1 MQDIRRM
8 MILAYPDSSSDLGK
22 IMAKDCFLDAIFDKS
37 LSLKVREHSPA
48 DLDAAFQLAVKFE
61 AYAQLSSPQKG
72 EDKSKG
78 SKVQTVV
85 SHIQDD
91 APPGGKSWNAFM
103 ESQND
108 LFKQLES
115 QGEQIMML
123 SKQVQNLS
131 SPSVQQ
137 SKEQVNNSPSPKKT
151 IKCFGCGEV
160 DHILPKCPYRRNNRN
175 KTESADRP
183 GHSMGPKADSAG
195 VSTISG
201 ALFIHAN
208 INGRRCSC
216 LVDTGF
222 RGKHHK

>member
-1 MQDIRRM
+1 M
-8 MILAYPDSSSDLGK
+8 
-22 IMAKDCFLDAIFDKS
+22 DAIFDKS

-61 AYAQLSSPQKG
+61 AYAQLSSPQKD
-72 EDKSKG
+72 EDRGKG

-108 LFKQLES
+108 LFKQLKS

-131 SPSVQQ
+131 SPSALQ
-137 SKEQVNNSPSPKKT
+137 SKEQVNNSPSLKKT
-151 IKCFGCGEV
+151 
-160 DHILPKCPYRRNNRN
+160 N
-175 KTESADRP
+175 K
-183 GHSMGPKADSAG
+183 M
-195 VSTISG
+195 
-201 ALFIHAN
+201 
-208 INGRRCSC
+208 
-216 LVDTGF
+216 F
-222 RGKHHK
+222 RMWGGGSYSSQMSIQEE